1 LRLFSELW
9 RRAIAPEKGFRDCH
23 AEAPTLGASLRRL
36 LLLRTPLAFASSAL
50 GYWGFRRAYEA
61 FRSLEGTTGDLTSR
75 FLREAMSVDEL
86 RSVLAELPRFP
97 ELKQV
102 LPWLLLGA
110 PLTVLGLWLHD
121 AVWDHGCLW
130 LLGGLKTRRGFRATM
145 IAESEALAVGTLGAA
160 LGLLD
165 SLPYLGGFLALP
177 LLAVGIWFWILRG
190 YALAAWH
197 DCAIWKGVGATV
209 IHGLLAACCLLG
221 LFGLCFAILAVALS

>member
-1 LRLFSELW
+1 MGLFWELW
-9 RRAIAPEKGFRDCH
+9 RRATAPEKGFRACH

-36 LLLRTPLAFASSAL
+36 LLLRTPLAFGSSVL

-61 FRSLEGTTGDLTSR
+61 FRGLEGSTGDLVSH
-75 FLREAMSVDEL
+75 FLPGVMSVEEF

-97 ELKQV
+97 ELNRA

-130 LLGGLKTRRGFRATM
+130 LLGGLKAKRGFRATM
-145 IAESEALAVGTLGAA
+145 IAESEALAVGTIGAA
-160 LGLLD
+160 LGLLA
-165 SLPYLGGFLALP
+165 SLPHLGGFLALP
-177 LLAVGIWFWILRG
+177 LLAIAIWFWILRG

-221 LFGLCFAILAVALS
+221 LFGLCFAILAAALS